1 RAVVPQGDRK
11 QRRMSSSLVR
21 IGAIART
28 TFTELARLRVF
39 YVLVLFALV
48 LIISSSFI
56 TRISFQQEL
65 QVTRDIALG
74 AINFFLSMLAI
85 VATAQ
90 LLPRDLED
98 RVIYSVLAKPVRRF
112 EYMMGKFF
120 GVLGLLAISLVPMSC
135 LCLAVIHLREGSAVR
150 ETVQQMTQS
159 PPEELERALTAL
171 HQAGVN
177 QDLVFA
183 LLLTLTKA
191 AVLASA
197 TLCISSF
204 ATSNIFTISAM
215 AMVYLVGHLESIA
228 RDYWLHQRAA
238 GWLVRAFLAAVAFF
252 FPDLQAFNL
261 SDQIVAGSSLSHL
274 MLLTLLGLGV
284 IYVVG
289 YLVIGIAIFSQREL

>member
-1 RAVVPQGDRK
+1 
-11 QRRMSSSLVR
+11 MSASFDR

-28 TFTELARLRVF
+28 TFIELARLRVF

-56 TRISFQQEL
+56 ARISFQQEL

-120 GVLGLLAISLVPMSC
+120 GVLGLLTISLIAMSV

-150 ETVQQMTQS
+150 ETMQQMTQS
-159 PPEELERALTAL
+159 PPEEQERALTEL

-215 AMVYLVGHLESIA
+215 AMFYLVGHLEGRRA
-228 RDYWLHQRAA
+228 RL
-238 GWLVRAFLAAVAFF
+238 LAASTLCRLVDPRFSRTRNHLFSGSAS
-252 FPDLQAFNL
+252 LQP
-261 SDQIVAGSSLSHL
+261 
-274 MLLTLLGLGV
+274 
-284 IYVVG
+284 
-289 YLVIGIAIFSQREL
+289 

>member
-1 RAVVPQGDRK
+1 
-11 QRRMSSSLVR
+11 MSSSLGR

-28 TFTELARLRVF
+28 TFIELARLRVF

-56 TRISFQQEL
+56 ARISFQQEL

-112 EYMMGKFF
+112 EYMLGKFLGAF
-120 GVLGLLAISLVPMSC
+120 GLLAISLIAMSI
-135 LCLAVIHLREGSAVR
+135 LCFAAIHLREASAVQ
-150 ETVQQMTQS
+150 ETMQQMAQS
-159 PPEELERALTAL
+159 PPEELERALIAL

-183 LLLTLTKA
+183 LLLILTKA

-215 AMVYLVGHLESIA
+215 SMVYLVGHLEAIA
-228 RDYWLHQRAA
+228 RDYWLHQHAT
-238 GWLVRAFLAAVAFF
+238 GWWVRAFLAIVILF
-252 FPDLQAFNL
+252 FPDLQTFNL
-261 SDQIVAGSSLSHL
+261 SDQIIAGTALSSLAFIK
-274 MLLTLLGLGV
+274 LLGLGALY
-284 IYVVG
+284 IVG
-289 YLVIGIAIFSQREL
+289 YLVIGIAIFAQREL

>member
-1 RAVVPQGDRK
+1 
-11 QRRMSSSLVR
+11 MSSSLSR

-28 TFTELARLRVF
+28 TFIELARLRVF
-39 YVLVLFALV
+39 YVLILFALV

-56 TRISFQQEL
+56 ARISFQQEL

-98 RVIYSVLAKPVRRF
+98 RVIYSVLSKPVRRF
-112 EYMMGKFF
+112 EYMVGKFF
-120 GVLGLLAISLVPMSC
+120 GVFGLLIISLLVMSV
-135 LCLAVIHLREGSAVR
+135 LCLAVIYLREGSAVR
-150 ETVQQMTQS
+150 ETMQQMTQS

-171 HQAGVN
+171 RQAGVN

-183 LLLTLTKA
+183 LALTLTKA
-191 AVLASA
+191 AILASA

-215 AMVYLVGHLESIA
+215 AMVYLIGHLEAVA
-228 RDYWLHQRAA
+228 RDYWLHQRVA
-238 GWLVRAFLAAVAFF
+238 GWWIRAFLALVVLF

-261 SDQIVAGSSLSHL
+261 SDQIIGGASLSSLAF
-274 MLLTLLGLGV
+274 TRLLGLGAV
-284 IYVVG
+284 YIVG
-289 YLVIGIAIFSQREL
+289 YLVIGIAIFGQREL

>member
-1 RAVVPQGDRK
+1 
-11 QRRMSSSLVR
+11 MSSSLGR

-28 TFTELARLRVF
+28 TFIELARLRVF
-39 YVLVLFALV
+39 YVLVLFAFV

-56 TRISFQQEL
+56 ARISFQQEL

-112 EYMMGKFF
+112 EYMLGKFLGAF
-120 GVLGLLAISLVPMSC
+120 GLLAISLIAMSV
-135 LCLAVIHLREGSAVR
+135 LCLAAIHLREASAVQ
-150 ETVQQMTQS
+150 ETMRQMAQS
-159 PPEELERALTAL
+159 PPEELERALIAL

-183 LLLTLTKA
+183 LLLILTKA

-215 AMVYLVGHLESIA
+215 AMVYLVGHLEAIA
-228 RDYWLHQRAA
+228 RDYWLHQHAT
-238 GWLVRAFLAAVAFF
+238 GWWVRAFLAIVILF
-252 FPDLQAFNL
+252 FPDLQTFNL
-261 SDQIVAGSSLSHL
+261 SDQIIAGTALSSLAFIK
-274 MLLTLLGLGV
+274 LLGLGALY
-284 IYVVG
+284 IVG
-289 YLVIGIAIFSQREL
+289 YLVIGIAIFAQREL

>member
-1 RAVVPQGDRK
+1 
-11 QRRMSSSLVR
+11 MSSSLRR
-21 IGAIART
+21 IGAIAHT
-28 TFTELARLRVF
+28 TFVELARLRVF

-56 TRISFQQEL
+56 ARISFQQEL
-65 QVTRDIALG
+65 QVTKDIALG
-74 AINFFLSMLAI
+74 AISFFMSMLAI

-112 EYMMGKFF
+112 EYMLGKFF
-120 GVLGLLAISLVPMSC
+120 GVLGLLIVSLVAMSI
-135 LCLAVIHLREGSAVR
+135 LCFAVIYLREGSAVR
-150 ETVQQMTQS
+150 ETMQQLVQS
-159 PPEELERALTAL
+159 SPEEVDRALAAV

-177 QDLVFA
+177 RDLALA

-191 AVLASA
+191 AVLVSL

-215 AMVYLVGHLESIA
+215 AMVYLVGHLEAVA
-228 RDYWLHQRAA
+228 RDYWLHQRPA
-238 GWLVRAFLAAVAFF
+238 GWFIRVFLAVVSFF

-261 SDQIVAGSSLSHL
+261 SDQIIAGSSLSNL
-274 MLLTLLGLGV
+274 MLIKLLGLGV
-284 IYVVG
+284 VYIAG
-289 YLVIGIAIFSQREL
+289 YLVIAIAIFSQREL